1 MCLFSSFAWP
11 LMIFSACRKPWSKQ
25 CLYFSNCGHEM
36 AGTKKA
42 EYRFANKNC
51 RLYCNTDLPW
61 KMPCFKIQRTRWS
74 PIRFI
79 TLPNSDRGYSSKCY
93 TMRVRLCPEVQP
105 LTLCY
110 TLFDRKKDPKGLAD
124 AFYGCQRVVK
134 RSGFVIYSYWKD
146 SAFTAVKLKGM
157 QSSKLGMWMGY
168 RLSIEG
174 LRKGYTCYVKNGM

>member
-1 MCLFSSFAWP
+1 
-11 LMIFSACRKPWSKQ
+11 MIFSACRKPWNKQ

-36 AGTKKA
+36 AGTQKTLNIGLQTKIVDFIA
-42 EYRFANKNC
+42 TLTYHEKCLASRA
-51 RLYCNTDLPW
+51 P
-61 KMPCFKIQRTRWS
+61 IQRTRWS

-110 TLFDRKKDPKGLAD
+110 TLFDRKKDPKGLTD

-134 RSGFVIYSYWKD
+134 TLWFCDLFVLKRQCIYS
-146 SAFTAVKLKGM
+146 G
-157 QSSKLGMWMGY
+157 
-168 RLSIEG
+168 
-174 LRKGYTCYVKNGM
+174 